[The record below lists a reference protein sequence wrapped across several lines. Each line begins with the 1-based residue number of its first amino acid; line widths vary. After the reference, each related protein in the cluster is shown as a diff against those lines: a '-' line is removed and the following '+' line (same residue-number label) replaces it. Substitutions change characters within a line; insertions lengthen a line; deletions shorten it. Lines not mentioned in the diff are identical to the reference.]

1 MKLLFKN
8 KNFRL
13 LWISQV
19 ISNIGDWLNAIAIPL
34 LVLRLTNSPIAVSFY
49 MVSRFIPNILFSS
62 VTGILVDKFNRKK
75 IMIFSDLG
83 RFCIFLLYPY
93 TTNVY
98 QVYGLAFLATIFT
111 LLFEPAK
118 SATIPNIVEEDKL
131 LEANS
136 ISSSTA
142 SLMRLLGTAVGGILI
157 TTLDL
162 KVTFYINSI
171 TFIISALTV
180 FFIRVSDNKMSS
192 STEKERDSISGQLKQ
207 GFSAILSDKL
217 LSTLIFMDALS
228 IVGYGFLN
236 VLLPI
241 FAIKVL
247 TNSESAYGF
256 IMSFFSSGLF
266 IGSLLMNKIS
276 QKKSLPILW
285 CIGLTLSGITQ
296 IFFGLSYSII
306 IAAVFIFMT
315 GFGDAIQIV
324 SYSTIRHKIVPDNL
338 RGRVFSIAEGI
349 NSGALLIGMGS
360 TGFLLNIINARI
372 LTIFSGTLILISGFI
387 SFVAFRRV
395 FNNASAGSEVST

>member
-1 MKLLFKN
+1 
-8 KNFRL
+8 
-13 LWISQV
+13 
-19 ISNIGDWLNAIAIPL
+19 
-34 LVLRLTNSPIAVSFY
+34 
-49 MVSRFIPNILFSS
+49 
-62 VTGILVDKFNRKK
+62 
-75 IMIFSDLG
+75 MIFSDLG

-157 TTLDL
+157 VTLDL

-180 FFIRVSDNKMSS
+180 FFIKVSANKMSS
-192 STEKERDSISGQLKQ
+192 STEEERDSISEQLKQ

-241 FAIKVL
+241 FTIKVL